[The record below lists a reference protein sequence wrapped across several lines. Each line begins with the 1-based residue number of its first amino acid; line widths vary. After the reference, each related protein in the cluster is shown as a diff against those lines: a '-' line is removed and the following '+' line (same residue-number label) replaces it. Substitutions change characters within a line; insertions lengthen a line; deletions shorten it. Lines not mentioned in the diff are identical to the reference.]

1 MAIREALGVVGEA
14 RARPLRRLRPDLR
27 AAASPSRSPRW
38 IPGALPRRARRERR
52 PLRPGGRGRGGRRA
66 DRGVPRGDRRPA
78 PRVRRFGA
86 GGDARPVPDGH
97 LAAAGPRRRGGACR
111 PAPTRSPPCSRG
123 ATSETS
129 RSPRAAAA
137 PGSPAAR
144 PRTAASSSPSTG
156 STRSARSSPSSG
168 GSTSRRACTTGRLQ
182 ETVRGSG
189 LMFAPD
195 PGAPEQS
202 QVGGNIATN
211 AGGPHA
217 FKYGVVGEWV
227 TGLEAAIPPGELVTI
242 GGRDPKGRR
251 RLRPEAAADRLRGDA
266 RHRHRR
272 VAQAASCAGGG
283 AAGRDLLSRGG
294 RGVRGD
300 ARASSAA
307 GSSRRR
313 SSCSTAR
320 RSPAVARPS
329 PAGCPRAPGSC

>member
-1 MAIREALGVVGEA
+1 MRCWRG
-14 RARPLRRLRPDLR
+14 
-27 AAASPSRSPRW
+27 
-38 IPGALPRRARRERR
+38 
-52 PLRPGGRGRGGRRA
+52 RPGEYLTDISQLPGRA
-66 DRGVPRGDRRPA
+66 DAVVMPSSADE
-78 PRVRRFGA
+78 V
-86 GGDARPVPDGH
+86 
-97 LAAAGPRRRGGACR
+97 AAV
-111 PAPTRSPPCSRG
+111 SRG
-123 ATSETS
+123 ATSATS

-137 PGSPAAR
+137 PALAGGA
-144 PRTAASSSPSTG
+144 TADGGIVLALDRLDKI
-156 STRSARSSPSSG
+156 RSFEPELWRIHVEAG
-168 GSTSRRACTTGRLQ
+168 VTTGRLQ
-182 ETVRGSG
+182 ETVRDSG

-242 GGRDPKGRR
+242 GGAIRKDVAGYDLK
-251 RLRPEAAADRLRGDA
+251 RLLIGSEGTLGIVTAAWLKLLPAPEAVLPVAIFYPGRPRGA
-266 RHRHRR
+266 RR
-272 VAQAASCAGGG
+272 C
-283 AAGRDLLSRGG
+283 SR
-294 RGVRGD
+294 
-300 ARASSAA
+300 SSAA